1 MNLENRTQTISA
13 DIVIT
18 KISLFSNIPFII
30 LTIFIV
36 AYYVHILKKMF
47 QGRNLQEE
55 NFERK
60 KDRNIRI
67 LVLKFICVILMIE
80 FYANLCAMLSGII
93 LGYDHMYSQKPIPL
107 INSYRI
113 NVKMDYQ
120 LKMFPIELLAYLPSF
135 LNISITPLL
144 QPTVSLLLIA
154 LRRAYLD
161 ASYGNLVRFWFVV
174 ALLRSVV
181 LFLMLSYYQTIAIGG
196 FVIPIFHTI
205 DYTVYLINSHRFHS
219 LLKRRMEIARVQS
232 SPAEYRDKLLVF
244 NQYKITSAYTTL
256 TFLIFTL
263 KYSLYGIRTSIHG
276 SMRLFCTMHY
286 ITLGFSPLIFYNS
299 NILGALHRIE
309 FYLSSTAYFLDYG
322 YQILISVA
330 YLGVCAAIGIR
341 LYRKMKKFKQI
352 NLSIRPLVE
361 RYHRDF
367 YL

>member
-1 MNLENRTQTISA
+1 
-13 DIVIT
+13 
-18 KISLFSNIPFII
+18 
-30 LTIFIV
+30 
-36 AYYVHILKKMF
+36 MF

-80 FYANLCAMLSGII
+80 FYANLCSMLSGFI
-93 LGYDHMYSQKPIPL
+93 LGYMPRYGLKSIPS
-107 INSYRI
+107 IDSCRI
-113 NVKMDYQ
+113 NVRLDLRMNE
-120 LKMFPIELLAYLPSF
+120 FPLALLAYLPSF

-144 QPTVSLLLIA
+144 QPTVSLLLIS

-263 KYSLYGIRTSIHG
+263 KYSLYGIQESIHG
-276 SMRLFCTMHY
+276 SMRLFCFMHS
-286 ITLGFSPLIFYNS
+286 ITLGYSPLIFYNS
-299 NILGALHRIE
+299 NILGFLNRIN
-309 FYLSSTAYFLDYG
+309 FYLLSIAYYLDYG

-341 LYRKMKKFKQI
+341 LYRKMKKFKRI

-361 RYHRDF
+361 RYHRTL
-367 YL
+367 YWR